1 MARILLSAH
10 CGYSG
15 STFDFLVVEAR
26 LYLPGPLFFTGIN
39 TSLSFRE
46 SSLCRHQKG
55 PASLKIQG
63 LYVHGMQHLNWFD
76 LFAYSAHPSKAK
88 RKERGIWLRAG
99 SVMEQARTLRS
110 GLLGAGSALPHAIE
124 VPITVYGGWSWGWDL
139 NPRPEDYKSTALSN

>member
-26 LYLPGPLFFTGIN
+26 LYPPGPLFLTGIN

-63 LYVHGMQHLNWFD
+63 LYVHGMQHLN
-76 LFAYSAHPSKAK
+76 
-88 RKERGIWLRAG
+88 G
-99 SVMEQARTLRS
+99 
-110 GLLGAGSALPHAIE
+110 
-124 VPITVYGGWSWGWDL
+124 
-139 NPRPEDYKSTALSN
+139 

>member
-26 LYLPGPLFFTGIN
+26 LYPPGPLFLTGIN

-46 SSLCRHQKG
+46 CSLCRHQKRPCIIEDTG
-55 PASLKIQG
+55 PLRSWHAALEW
-63 LYVHGMQHLNWFD
+63 LT
-76 LFAYSAHPSKAK
+76 FAYSAHPSKAK

-110 GLLGAGSALPHAIE
+110 GLLEAGSALPHAIE
-124 VPITVYGGWSWGWDL
+124 VPITVYGVWSWGWDL